1 MGLENEDEMF
11 PFLALG
17 LVSGVNSAVE
27 LAGSSLVTACITKP
41 LKLSSLPSLPSSER
55 KHADLTDP
63 L

>member
-27 LAGSSLVTACITKP
+27 LAGSLVTACITKP

-55 KHADLTDP
+55 KHVDLTEP

>member
-17 LVSGVNSAVE
+17 LFSGINSAE

-41 LKLSSLPSLPSSER
+41 LKLSSLPSLPSSDCG
-55 KHADLTDP
+55 HVDLTEP
-63 L
+63 P